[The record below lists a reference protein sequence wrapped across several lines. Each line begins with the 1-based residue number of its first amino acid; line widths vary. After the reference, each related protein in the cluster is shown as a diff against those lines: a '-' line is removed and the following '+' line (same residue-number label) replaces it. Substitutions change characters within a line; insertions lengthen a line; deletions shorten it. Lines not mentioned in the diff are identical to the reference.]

1 MAINNPVIAD
11 ADIIQDTAVAIQ
23 EKDHG
28 GKMEFPDI
36 PSRIRAL
43 PTNLIPKT
51 ITQNGVYNASSD
63 NADGYDVV
71 TVDVDNIYEEVDEN
85 APLVFMDWEGTLLK
99 AYTYSEV
106 MALTSLPNYS
116 EINYRVDPFYHE
128 GMTFQG
134 WNWSLAGIKEKVQ
147 KEPYGNLIVGAMV
160 IASDGVN
167 HNYYYDNKLSNVNA
181 GLMVVKRGSTAN
193 IGNNAYP
200 NKTGLKA
207 VNIPYGVSNI
217 GVAFIQNSY
226 CIVGIVIPQNIVL
239 NASAIFS
246 SSSLKRISLPENY
259 TISSG
264 SNLNLSYMYNLKEG
278 IIYKGVNKISTN
290 YGFINN
296 YLMQKIHIPSTITS
310 LGNYVFENCNSL
322 LYILLEGTPTLGG
335 TGSFTGNPSNQIIY
349 VPRANLS
356 FFETETNWSSIY
368 SSTRFQAIE
377 DNIELLERLGWDVS
391 AYKG

>member
-1 MAINNPVIAD
+1 MSWAKTDTDNYTKIANAIRRKN
-11 ADIIQDTAVAIQ
+11 
-23 EKDHG
+23 G
-28 GKMEFPDI
+28 
-36 PSRIRAL
+36 
-43 PTNLIPKT
+43 
-51 ITQNGVYNASSD
+51 TQNAYLPSQMEGAI
-63 NADGYDVV
+63 
-71 TVDVDNIYEEVDEN
+71 DNIYEEVDEN

-99 AYTYSEV
+99 SYTYSEV
-106 MALTSLPNYS
+106 MDLTSLPNYS
-116 EINYRVDPFYHE
+116 DINYRVDPFYHE

-167 HNYYYDNKLSNVNA
+167 HNYYYDDKLSNVNA

-193 IGNNAYP
+193 IGNNAYV
-200 NKTGLKA
+200 NKLGLKA
-207 VNIPYGVSNI
+207 VNIPYGVNKVGSSFLELN
-217 GVAFIQNSY
+217 Y
-226 CIVGIVIPQNIVL
+226 CIIGIVFPQNITL
-239 NASAIFS
+239 S
-246 SSSLKRISLPENY
+246 SSVIYNVPSLERISLPEHY
-259 TISSG
+259 TISYSG
-264 SNLNLSYMYNLKEG
+264 NMTLSNMANLKEG
-278 IIYKGVNKISTN
+278 VIYNGVTSINTN
-290 YGFINN
+290 YGLLRN

-310 LGNYVFENCNSL
+310 LGNYVFENCYSL

-335 TGSFTGNPSNQIIY
+335 TGSFTYNPSNQVIY

-391 AYKG
+391 AYKE